1 MSKRFFLFKE
11 NLLIKFFVKKTVINT
26 KNSEKKNNIMKF
38 VFEDPANIQ
47 NGKIENVKVKQ
58 NILLKFL
65 LI

>member
-26 KNSEKKNNIMKF
+26 RNIEKKNNIMKF

-47 NGKIENVKVKQ
+47 NGKIENVKVK
-58 NILLKFL
+58 
-65 LI
+65 